1 MDILKVQSKNFEG
14 LEFKLLPNSDWIK
27 IERMFNLLTEGLK
40 SNSLLIKIERDL
52 LLADLKARGVTRNW
66 GSLIKSDNY
75 IYDNIEMS
83 MKVSAVDEEKVL
95 SIYKNFNDMK
105 IKLKKSD
112 GTEKEHKDG
121 KKITISPHEE
131 LQIEIV

>member
-66 GSLIKSDNY
+66 GSLTKSDNY

-83 MKVSAVDEEKVL
+83 MKVSAADEEKVL